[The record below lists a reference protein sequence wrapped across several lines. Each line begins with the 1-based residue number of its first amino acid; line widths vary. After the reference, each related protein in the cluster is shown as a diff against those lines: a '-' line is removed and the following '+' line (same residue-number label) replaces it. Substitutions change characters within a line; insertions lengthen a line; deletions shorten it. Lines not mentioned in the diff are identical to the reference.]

1 MWPIIS
7 TIVLKLKD
15 FLRLQ
20 VLRIQAVTYTVKHVQ
35 RVHEK
40 RPPPKYN
47 GLVFEILGK
56 HH

>member
-20 VLRIQAVTYTVKHVQ
+20 VLRTQAVTYTVKHVVSWKWCKTDTLFLQ
-35 RVHEK
+35 TTK
-40 RPPPKYN
+40 LK
-47 GLVFEILGK
+47 EI
-56 HH
+56 